1 MLDYFG
7 SIDKSCEEIDKELIQ
22 SFRQYNSD
30 YIRFIILKL
39 RNDNIIQ
46 NIYSVSGWLVFG
58 KPAIINHINDYI
70 QNDTIIAQKKL
81 LLLRY
86 LNEND
91 LPTDIISNI

>member
-7 SIDKSCEEIDKELIQ
+7 SIDKSCEEIDQELIQ

-30 YIRFIILKL
+30 YIRSIILKL

-46 NIYSVSGWLVFG
+46 NNYSVSGWLVFW
-58 KPAIINHINDYI
+58 KLKIIDHINDYI

-91 LPTDIISNI
+91 LPTDIISDI